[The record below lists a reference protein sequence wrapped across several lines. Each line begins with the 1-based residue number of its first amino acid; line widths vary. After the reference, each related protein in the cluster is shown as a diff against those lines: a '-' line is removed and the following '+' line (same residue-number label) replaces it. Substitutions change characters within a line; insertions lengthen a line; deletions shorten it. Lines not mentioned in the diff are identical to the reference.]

1 MKDAIIDDFEIWLK
15 RNGRVEKS
23 YQDQL
28 DVFME
33 DRYAMK
39 PADGSIFDQIKAM
52 NSPPPSSDKNED
64 CKTCSSARLQYLAAC
79 AKKTQQDLERR
90 KRSTSGKIVPNS
102 FMHCKKLLPNAT
114 KSLGQPRTKDCPQIP
129 PNDHR
134 TPVLGVMHE
143 YMSFSSLLGLF
154 WGH

>member
-1 MKDAIIDDFEIWLK
+1 MKDAILDDFEVWLR
-15 RNGRVEKS
+15 RNGRVEES
-23 YQDQL
+23 YHDQL

-64 CKTCSSARLQYLAAC
+64 CKTCSSARLQNLAAC

-90 KRSTSGKIVPNS
+90 KRSTSGKIVPDS
-102 FMHCKKLLPNAT
+102 FMHCRKLILNA
-114 KSLGQPRTKDCPQIP
+114 K
-129 PNDHR
+129 
-134 TPVLGVMHE
+134 
-143 YMSFSSLLGLF
+143 
-154 WGH
+154 

>member
-1 MKDAIIDDFEIWLK
+1 M
-15 RNGRVEKS
+15 EKS

-33 DRYAMK
+33 ERYAMK

-64 CKTCSSARLQYLAAC
+64 CKTCSSARLQNLAAC

-102 FMHCKKLLPNAT
+102 FMHCKKLLPNISCVFESNQFEEAHVT
-114 KSLGQPRTKDCPQIP
+114 ANLLSVSGCLSLKILQK
-129 PNDHR
+129 
-134 TPVLGVMHE
+134 HE
-143 YMSFSSLLGLF
+143 VVIISKTGSL
-154 WGH
+154 WAVSNCANRKQQKN

>member
-1 MKDAIIDDFEIWLK
+1 MDE
-15 RNGRVEKS
+15 S

-52 NSPPPSSDKNED
+52 NSPPPSSNKNED
-64 CKTCSSARLQYLAAC
+64 CKTCSSARLQNLAAC
-79 AKKTQQDLERR
+79 AKKEQQDLRRR

-102 FMHCKKLLPNAT
+102 FTHCKKLLPNAT
-114 KSLGQPRTKDCPQIP
+114 KSLQMNIIHTHL
-129 PNDHR
+129 N
-134 TPVLGVMHE
+134 LE
-143 YMSFSSLLGLF
+143 S
-154 WGH
+154 